1 MGTISMKELA
11 DALGVSTA
19 SVSVALRGKSGIS
32 EETRSRILAE
42 AKRCGYDMKRLRA
55 NESKGVIALLD
66 YTYDRN
72 FGSEKDSHLLYSQFT
87 EAACQAIRQNGY
99 TPLGPLAVDDVSDVL
114 PTDVSGFLC
123 LGGGL
128 YSALTELPFEE
139 NVPFVIA
146 GNALSHLPVT
156 TVTHDNIYGIH
167 EAAVHLK
174 SLGHTR
180 IGFVRILPG
189 GIGQERLDAFYLA
202 LKDLGLTAAAVVDAS
217 PEDAS
222 FTGCEAD
229 VDILI
234 DRLSARIGPGPL
246 QATAYLCD
254 NDLAAAAFMRILRDL
269 GKKPGEEI
277 AVIGFDDQP
286 FAALLEPPLTSIR
299 TYESELATVCVD
311 QLIYSITHPDTP
323 ARHIRIATKLYCRE
337 STLLSASDFG
347 ATKRAAPSGV
357 S

>member
-1 MGTISMKELA
+1 M
-11 DALGVSTA
+11 
-19 SVSVALRGKSGIS
+19 
-32 EETRSRILAE
+32 
-42 AKRCGYDMKRLRA
+42 
-55 NESKGVIALLD
+55 
-66 YTYDRN
+66 
-72 FGSEKDSHLLYSQFT
+72 
-87 EAACQAIRQNGY
+87 
-99 TPLGPLAVDDVSDVL
+99 
-114 PTDVSGFLC
+114 
-123 LGGGL
+123 
-128 YSALTELPFEE
+128 
-139 NVPFVIA
+139 
-146 GNALSHLPVT
+146 
-156 TVTHDNIYGIH
+156 
-167 EAAVHLK
+167 
-174 SLGHTR
+174 
-180 IGFVRILPG
+180 RILPG

-299 TYESELATVCVD
+299 TYESELAAVCVD

>member
-11 DALGVSTA
+11 NSLGVSTA
-19 SVSVALRGKSGIS
+19 SVSVALRGKPGIS
-32 EETRSRILAE
+32 EETRSRILE
-42 AKRCGYDMKRLRA
+42 AAKTYGYDMTRLRA
-55 NESKGVIALLD
+55 SESKGTIALLD

-72 FGSEKDSHLLYSQFT
+72 FGPGKDSHLLYSQFT
-87 EAACQAIRQNGY
+87 EAACRAIRQSGY
-99 TPLGPLAVDDVSDVL
+99 TPLGPIAVDDASTALPADV
-114 PTDVSGFLC
+114 DGFLC
-123 LGGGL
+123 LGGGMTAAQ
-128 YSALTELPFEE
+128 SDLPLRD
-139 NVPFVIA
+139 NIPFVIA

-180 IGFVRILPG
+180 LGFVRTLPG

-202 LKDLGLTAAAVVDAS
+202 AKETGLTASSLVDAAPS
-217 PEDAS
+217 DTAPGS
-222 FTGCEAD
+222 YQAD
-229 VDILI
+229 VDVLI
-234 DRLSARIGPGPL
+234 GRMSARIGSEPL

-254 NDLAAAAFMRILRDL
+254 SDLSAAAFMRILRGL

-286 FAALLEPPLTSIR
+286 FAALLEPPLTSIH
-299 TYESELATVCVD
+299 TYESELAAVCVD
-311 QLIYSITHPDTP
+311 QLIYSITHPDAP

-337 STLLSASDFG
+337 STLLSGRG
-347 ATKRAAPSGV
+347 AEEEVRG
-357 S
+357 

>member
-72 FGSEKDSHLLYSQFT
+72 FGSAKDSHLLYSQFT
-87 EAACQAIRQNGY
+87 EAALRAISQSGY
-99 TPLGPLAVDDVSDVL
+99 TPLGPLAVDSHPGALLADAD
-114 PTDVSGFLC
+114 GFLC

-128 YSALTELPFEE
+128 SSTQPELSLPE

-167 EAAVHLK
+167 EAAAHLK
-174 SLGHTR
+174 SLGHTNY
-180 IGFVRILPG
+180 GFVRTLPG
-189 GIGQERLDAFYLA
+189 EIGKERLDAFFSAAKELQ
-202 LKDLGLTAAAVVDAS
+202 LTAASVVDATDS
-217 PEDAS
+217 
-222 FTGCEAD
+222 GYHAD
-229 VDILI
+229 VDSLI
-234 DRLSARIGPGPL
+234 ELLLCRIGSEPL

-254 NDLAAAAFMRILRDL
+254 SDLAAAAFMRALRSL

-277 AVIGFDDQP
+277 AVVGFDDQP

-299 TYESELATVCVD
+299 TYEPELAAVCVE
-311 QLIYSITHPDTP
+311 QLIYSITHPGAP
-323 ARHIRIATKLYCRE
+323 ARHIRIATTLSCRE
-337 STLLSASDFG
+337 STLLSAGHG
-347 ATKRAAPSGV
+347 AADNGV
-357 S
+357 K